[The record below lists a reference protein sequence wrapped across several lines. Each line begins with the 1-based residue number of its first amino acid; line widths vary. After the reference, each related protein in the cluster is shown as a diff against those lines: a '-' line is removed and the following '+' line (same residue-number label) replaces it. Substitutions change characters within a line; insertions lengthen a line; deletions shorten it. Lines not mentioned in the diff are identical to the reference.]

1 MAAAELLAGATPFG
15 WAQLGVGLLGSMA
28 GGAKTVPAG
37 PSSADSVF
45 GSSLFAPDHS
55 NWQLNFGDGATQSM
69 TTGDKYGPTQIP
81 TNTLSKVGTQPT
93 YVGGSGSGPSPSGY
107 ASDPYAYGGAGYG
120 TTSAGGNIAGIPVL
134 WIAIGVGAYLLLG
147 KK

>member
-1 MAAAELLAGATPFG
+1 MGVEALIGGATPFG
-15 WAQLGVGLLGSMA
+15 WAQLGVGLLA

-45 GSSLFAPDHS
+45 GSSQFAPDHS

-69 TTGDKYGPTQIP
+69 TTGDKYGPTQVP

-93 YVGGSGSGPSPSGY
+93 YVGGSGSGPAPSGY
-107 ASDPYAYGGAGYG
+107 TSDPYAYGGATTGSGGG
-120 TTSAGGNIAGIPVL
+120 TIAGIPIL
-134 WIAIGVGAYLLLG
+134 WIVIGVGAYVLLG